1 MNEIIIL
8 WKSNQIKSLGLGIA
22 LVNEWN
28 YEFMKEDAL
37 QDVKMKERCY
47 VNEERRIKGKRM
59 N

>member
-37 QDVKMKERCY
+37 QDVKMKERMLCEWRKE
-47 VNEERRIKGKRM
+47 N
-59 N
+59 